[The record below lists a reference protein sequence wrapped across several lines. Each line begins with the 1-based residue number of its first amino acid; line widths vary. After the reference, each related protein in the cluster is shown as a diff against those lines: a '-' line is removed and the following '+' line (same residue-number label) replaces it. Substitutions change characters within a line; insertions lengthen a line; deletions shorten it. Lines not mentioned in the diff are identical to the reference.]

1 VPAITTAPAL
11 PPTQVH
17 SAVDEAAVL
26 ASHCPSVRRSSM
38 FPTTADKVAD
48 ILKPAADYIRQ
59 QTGNEVLDKNDTA
72 QEMVAIVRA
81 NLLDL
86 KLLQHKGK
94 AAKSVG
100 GKI

>member
-1 VPAITTAPAL
+1 MTLINAASTLT
-11 PPTQVH
+11 PTHVN
-17 SAVDEAAVL
+17 SAVDKAAVL
-26 ASHCPSVRRSSM
+26 ASHCPNVRRSSM
-38 FPTTADKVAD
+38 FPTTADRVAD
-48 ILKPAADYIRQ
+48 ILKPATDYIRQ
-59 QTGNEVLDKNDTA
+59 QTGDEVIDKNDTA
-72 QEMVAIVRA
+72 EEMVAIVRA